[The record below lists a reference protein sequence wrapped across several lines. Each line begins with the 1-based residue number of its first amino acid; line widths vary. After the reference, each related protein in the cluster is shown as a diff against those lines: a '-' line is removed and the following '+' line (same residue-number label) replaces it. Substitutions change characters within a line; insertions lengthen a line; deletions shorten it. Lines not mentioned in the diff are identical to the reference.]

1 MTPDIN
7 FESLS
12 YNPFSIHESSINSE
26 HDPDIN
32 FYQDISSLETHYC
45 SPNDL
50 KNNFQSFLK
59 DSFSVLHLNIR
70 SMNKNFESFKEF
82 YSKIKFKFS
91 IVCFSETWVDGIP
104 FSKNSNF
111 QLSGY
116 KVLHQTRKNRKGG
129 GVCVF
134 VHENLSFKLREDLS
148 INCDAI
154 QSLSIEISSTKSKS
168 IVLNTIYRPANGDMK
183 QCETHFKDL
192 FSKNG
197 KNLKNIVIAGDFN
210 INFLDFE
217 PKTCKT
223 FRISC
228 FAII

>member
-45 SPNDL
+45 SPNDFQ
-50 KNNFQSFLK
+50 NNFQCFLK

-82 YSKIKFKFS
+82 YLTINFKFS
-91 IVCFSETWVDGIP
+91 IFCFLETWVGKIF
-104 FSKNSNF
+104 FSNNSNF

-116 KVLHQTRKNRKGG
+116 EVLHQRKKTR
-129 GVCVF
+129 
-134 VHENLSFKLREDLS
+134 
-148 INCDAI
+148 
-154 QSLSIEISSTKSKS
+154 
-168 IVLNTIYRPANGDMK
+168 NGRD
-183 QCETHFKDL
+183 
-192 FSKNG
+192 
-197 KNLKNIVIAGDFN
+197 V
-210 INFLDFE
+210 
-217 PKTCKT
+217 
-223 FRISC
+223 
-228 FAII
+228 